1 MPSMDV
7 VAVTPE
13 LTAAMVLDAYPQGLF
28 PMAYVDANVVTWHR
42 PRVRAIIPLEA
53 AHVPRRL
60 ARTVASGKFDVTF
73 DAAFKEVMRGCAA
86 GRPVWISDEFH
97 RVYGELH
104 ERGAAHSVEV
114 WLGANL
120 VGGLYGLAIGGA
132 FFAESKFHRATDA
145 SKVALVSLIQ
155 RLRERGF
162 GLLEV
167 QYLTEHLRQFGTI
180 EISHREYMVR
190 LKKAIGMHAAFGPPS
205 ARRGE
210 GVE

>member
-1 MPSMDV
+1 MDV

-42 PRVRAIIPLEA
+42 PKVRAIVPLEA
-53 AHVPRRL
+53 AHVSRRL
-60 ARTVASGKFDVTF
+60 ARTMASRRFEVTF
-73 DAAFKEVMRGCAA
+73 DTAFQEVMKGCSLD
-86 GRPVWISDEFH
+86 RPVWISDEFH

-114 WLGANL
+114 WSGADL

-145 SKVALVSLIQ
+145 SKVALVSLIR

-180 EISHREYMVR
+180 EILHRDYMSR
-190 LKKAIGMHAAFGPPS
+190 LNKAMSLHAAFGPPS
-205 ARRGE
+205 PRLGRA
-210 GVE
+210 VE